1 MQKTSVWFLL
11 SLACSLSSARKQREW
26 HAPLTYSQDDINVLS
41 QGLLQLGMELKMQV
55 SYSKNRT
62 GHLFKQLD
70 TLNTSLAELL
80 TQVSQQERKDE
91 DLERRAEQLDK
102 RNEGLRQLVAE
113 LQHQLVAGMQYRE
126 KFSERLELLERKM
139 EDAVLPKADGLSL
152 TQVMDD
158 IMVSR
163 SLLII
168 LVDYY
173 FIGNEIFFNTIITLL
188 NRNTILLQNRPQSKI
203 TTGVIS
209 AVRKPGQEEG
219 WCRLIPCD
227 ANAYLSSIAGNGN
240 LNHVLN

>member
-158 IMVSR
+158 IMPSVQR
-163 SLLII
+163 QNQRIDELFAEVKMQQNHLHKQDALIKK
-168 LVDYY
+168 LREKVK
-173 FIGNEIFFNTIITLL
+173 
-188 NRNTILLQNRPQSKI
+188 SKH
-203 TTGVIS
+203 
-209 AVRKPGQEEG
+209 KPTKE
-219 WCRLIPCD
+219 
-227 ANAYLSSIAGNGN
+227 SVKTGNGKKS
-240 LNHVLN
+240 LDV